1 MKKTLLTIA
10 VMSLLLSSCKKPN
23 TSEPII
29 DLPIVIL
36 NEKIMIANEGAFGSG
51 NAELSVI
58 DPTNSTITNNL
69 FKTANNNGALGDVL
83 QSISFKDSS
92 MYCVMNNSGNIK
104 VLNTN
109 NYVLKTTISNLNSP
123 RYISFFDNSAIVT
136 SLAASSEINPL
147 SIINTNTNI
156 VSGTTPMQ
164 GWTEGLYR
172 QGAHTYICNYSKSMV
187 YKWNTG
193 SKQNVDSA
201 KMGTGVKEIILYKN
215 TFLVLTDGDY
225 NNPSN
230 KSKIYQIDT
239 SNLNIIDSIQLGT
252 SGYSSINYS
261 ASEDKI
267 TVLGENKINTVNL
280 SSKQV
285 NTLITGL
292 AGEYF
297 YGFGFDEKYKK
308 YYVCDAK
315 DFSQAGQVIICD
327 KNGVRITSLVAGIAP
342 SKVYFRY

>member
-1 MKKTLLTIA
+1 MKKTLLATA
-10 VMSLLLSSCKKPN
+10 VISLLLSSCKKPK
-23 TSEPII
+23 TSDPII
-29 DLPIVIL
+29 DEPIVTL
-36 NEKIMIANEGAFGSG
+36 NEKIIIANEGAFGSG
-51 NAELSVI
+51 NAEISVI
-58 DPTNSTITNNL
+58 DATNSTITNNV
-69 FKTANNNGALGDVL
+69 FKTTNNNGVLGDVL
-83 QSISFKDSS
+83 QSISFKDST

-104 VLNTN
+104 VLNSK
-109 NYVLKTTISNLNSP
+109 NYTLKTTISNLNSP
-123 RYISFFDNSAIVT
+123 RYLSFFNNSAIISSLSFSNT
-136 SLAASSEINPL
+136 SNPL
-147 SIINTNTNI
+147 TLINTSTNTI
-156 VSGTTPMQ
+156 SGATPMQ
-164 GWTEGLYR
+164 GWTEGLYS
-172 QGAHTYICNYSKSMV
+172 QGTHTYICNYTKSMV

-201 KMGTGVKEIILYKN
+201 KMGIGVKEIILYKN

-225 NNPSN
+225 NNPSD

-252 SGYSSINYS
+252 SGYSNINYS
-261 ASEDKI
+261 VSEDKI

-285 NTLITGL
+285 SALITGL

-315 DFSQAGQVIICD
+315 DFSQAGQVIIYD
-327 KNGVRITSLVAGIAP
+327 KTGLRITSLTAGVAP